1 MDKVNLVNN
10 PEYKPVAEKLREELT
25 GKIQTLK
32 KQQIL
37 SPEEYSMQ
45 ISGIAYSEGSGATG
59 ALKGRPVDV
68 LGQTQLTFSSSSTG
82 KLIIVPEEWEEF
94 KAKGKKELATRAPVT
109 YKITESRIDVLSPT
123 VVNHHFIYNRK
134 TVLAED
140 MSFQNYFACTWTYV
154 LEADGWK
161 VRSSHNSYP
170 EEYFR
175 AVEGDTLFLAFLDVK
190 PESKEEFERLSHEML
205 FDKISEADKQ
215 AEFISTLVRMLHPT
229 EANDDGTFTYLF
241 MFDPTYAGE
250 YNFTTSNLYTKIYGE
265 EKGKELDEQ
274 FAATLAGAQK
284 SYMMIQSRK

>member
-1 MDKVNLVNN
+1 
-10 PEYKPVAEKLREELT
+10 
-25 GKIQTLK
+25 
-32 KQQIL
+32 
-37 SPEEYSMQ
+37 MQ

-140 MSFQNYFACTWTYV
+140 MSFQNPVACTWTYV
-154 LEADGWK
+154 LEEDAWK
-161 VRSSHNSYP
+161 IRNVHISYP
-170 EEYFR
+170 PERFR

-190 PESKEEFERLSHEML
+190 AESKEEFERLTHEML
-205 FDKISEADKQ
+205 FDRISEADQQ
-215 AEFISTLVRMLHPT
+215 AE
-229 EANDDGTFTYLF
+229 
-241 MFDPTYAGE
+241 
-250 YNFTTSNLYTKIYGE
+250 
-265 EKGKELDEQ
+265 
-274 FAATLAGAQK
+274 
-284 SYMMIQSRK
+284 

>member
-1 MDKVNLVNN
+1 MAIAFFVSCQ
-10 PEYKPVAEKLREELT
+10 
-25 GKIQTLK
+25 QTLSDSARESIEK
-32 KQQIL
+32 EIL
-37 SPEEYSMQ
+37 EITDYTFNHFNERDTSNMYKSF
-45 ISGIAYSEGSGATG
+45 SDDFTG
-59 ALKGRPVDV
+59 LSAGELA
-68 LGQTQLTFSSSSTG
+68 
-82 KLIIVPEEWEEF
+82 IVPEKWEQY
-94 KAKGKKELATRAPVT
+94 KAKAKERFTTDATIT
-109 YKITESRIDVLSPT
+109 FKITESRIDVLSPT
-123 VVNHHFIYNRK
+123 VANHHIIYNRK